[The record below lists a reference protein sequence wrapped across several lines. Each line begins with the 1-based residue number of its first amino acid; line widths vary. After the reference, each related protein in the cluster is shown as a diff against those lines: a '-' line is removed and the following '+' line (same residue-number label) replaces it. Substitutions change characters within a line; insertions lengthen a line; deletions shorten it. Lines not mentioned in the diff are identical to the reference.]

1 MEEFTMSNNMYEYQE
16 LIARF
21 SKDLYDRRLTDTS
34 GGNVSMRI
42 GDVILMTPT
51 LSGTR
56 FHWNLKPEQILL
68 FDTKGNKLEGEG
80 SLSREAK
87 VHFSL
92 YDEYFPEGTAVV
104 HAHSLNVLVFC
115 AAVQSMPPVLY
126 NTKKFGVIPQVVDAS
141 SGTQALA
148 DNIVEGMRPQRSGIS
163 KGAAAVM
170 APHHGLF
177 VIGKDLYTA
186 FDTTERVDTNAYCI
200 IHGKMLGEI
209 ELLSEIVVANP
220 DAE

>member
-1 MEEFTMSNNMYEYQE
+1 MSIQYYEQRE

-21 SKDLYDRRLTDTS
+21 TKDLYDRRLTDTS
-34 GGNVSMRI
+34 GGNVSIRV
-42 GDVILMTPT
+42 GDVVLMTPS
-51 LSGTR
+51 LSGTL
-56 FHWNLKPEQILL
+56 FHWNLKPEQILVY
-68 FDTKGNKLEGEG
+68 DAKGNKLEGEG
-80 SLSREAK
+80 TLSREAK

-92 YDEYFPEGTAVV
+92 YDAYYPEGTAVV

-126 NTKKFGVIPQVVDAS
+126 NTKKFGLIPQVVDAA

-148 DNIVEGMRPQRSGIS
+148 DNVVAGMLPQRSGIS

-170 APHHGLF
+170 APRHGLF
-177 VIGKDLYTA
+177 VMGKDLYTA
-186 FDTTERVDTNAYCI
+186 FDSAERVDINAYCL

-209 ELLSEIVVANP
+209 VPLTEMVVVNP
-220 DAE
+220 YAE

>member
-1 MEEFTMSNNMYEYQE
+1 MTIKMYEQRE

-21 SKDLYDRRLTDTS
+21 TKDLYDRRLTDTS
-34 GGNVSMRI
+34 GGNVSIRV
-42 GDVILMTPT
+42 GDVVLMTPSLAGT
-51 LSGTR
+51 L
-56 FHWNLKPEQILL
+56 FHWNLKPEQILI

-92 YDEYFPEGTAVV
+92 YDEYYPDGTAVI

-115 AAVQSMPPVLY
+115 AAVQPMPPVLY
-126 NTKKFGVIPQVVDAS
+126 NTKKFGVIPQVVDAA
-141 SGTQALA
+141 SGSQALA
-148 DNIVEGMRPQRSGIS
+148 DNVVAGMRPQRSGIS

-170 APHHGLF
+170 APRHGLF
-177 VIGKDLYTA
+177 VMGKDLYTA
-186 FDTTERVDTNAYCI
+186 FDSAERVDINAYCI

-209 ELLSEIVVANP
+209 EVLTDVVVANP
-220 DAE
+220 HYE